1 MVRRSLAILV
11 IAVAGMIIPG
21 AVPSGAAVLSAGE
34 VPATNVL
41 TTPAPAGAATANV
54 AVAATVGLKVI
65 SHNICGGM
73 CQHGTTTNLPVVA
86 NLVDAYS
93 PHLMM
98 FQEVCYQQFE
108 WFGAHTFTSGQYQL
122 GFTAMLTD
130 YTGCGATNCA
140 VNEDADP
147 SNDDRRCWIG
157 QVMAARGTLSGR
169 DEISVGGERH
179 QINGSTAVNPRT
191 FRALCFDVSLPE
203 LGSRVVKGCSVH
215 FRAFQDPAGIN
226 KRARTAQA
234 TRLAS
239 DLDGDIANRKI
250 VVVGGDF
257 NSHAVDPAMD
267 AFYRP
272 ETLPGGG
279 FGMFYEAD
287 QDDDR
292 YYGTRCSASA
302 AACRS
307 GAKTLGTATK
317 YDYIFYSETV
327 NPASVSALPI
337 EVADTVSDH
346 DFYRGLIEVSTT
358 A

>member
-1 MVRRSLAILV
+1 MVRRISAVLLAAL
-11 IAVAGMIIPG
+11 AG
-21 AVPSGAAVLSAGE
+21 AVLTGATPGGAG
-34 VPATNVL
+34 VSQQQPDTIIL
-41 TTPAPAGAATANV
+41 TTPAPAGAAASNV
-54 AVAATVGLKVI
+54 AVAATVGLKAI

-73 CQHGTTTNLPVVA
+73 CQSGTTTGLPVIA
-86 NLVDAYS
+86 NLIDAYA
-93 PHLMM
+93 PHLIML
-98 FQEVCYQQFE
+98 QEVCWTQFE
-108 WFGAHTFTSGQYQL
+108 WFGARAFASGTYQL
-122 GFTAMLTD
+122 GFTAMLTNT
-130 YTGCGATNCA
+130 TGCGAAGCA
-140 VNEDADP
+140 VNEDPDP

-157 QVMAARGTLSGR
+157 QVVGARGTLSNR
-169 DEISVGGERH
+169 DEIAVGGERH
-179 QINGSTAVNPRT
+179 QINGSTPVNPRT
-191 FRALCFDVSLPE
+191 FKALCYDVRLAD
-203 LGSRVVKGCSVH
+203 LGTRTVKGCSVH

-226 KRARTAQA
+226 RRARTAQA

-239 DLDGDIANRKI
+239 DLDGDIARRKI

-279 FGMFYEAD
+279 FGMFFEAD

-292 YYGTRCSASA
+292 YYGTRCAAAA

-327 NPASVSALPI
+327 NPASVSGLPI

-346 DFYRGLIEVSTT
+346 DFYRGLVDVSTT
-358 A
+358 